1 MSPDDNE
8 DAWEKGCALIQAH
21 LGVDPEVLDM
31 DDWARLY
38 ARALWLEDFRLR
50 KQAELMRR
58 LFATS

>member
-50 KQAELMRR
+50 KQAELMRG
-58 LFATS
+58 LFGSA

>member
-1 MSPDDNE
+1 MSSDDNE